1 MTGALGSPCRR
12 LAVVADDLTGAA
24 DVAAPFAHRGA
35 EASLVLR
42 WPPRAD
48 VDLVALV
55 TDSRWR
61 TGSQASALVT
71 RMVGRAR
78 GWGAEHLFVKVD
90 STLRGNVRHEVRAA
104 LKAWGSAAAVAT
116 PAFPAQG
123 RVVRDGVLLVHGEPV
138 PGPVAAR
145 FPVGVPVLDAETDAA
160 LAEIARRIVRDGLVA
175 VGSAGLARALAA
187 ALPDRRVNGRRVG
200 GRRPTARVSGVLVV
214 VGSTHPVSRAQADAL
229 VRGGAVP
236 VVVGSPA
243 PAGVEDAA
251 VALARG
257 DRVLLTTRLADDFT
271 TRLADGVPADGAQ
284 AAAVAGEVASAVAAM
299 VTAAPAAA
307 LVLTGGATA
316 LAVAT
321 ALGATEFRVLGEVG
335 PGIALGELVL
345 ADRRIPAVTKSGGF
359 GAGDALVRAAEMLEA
374 CA

>member
-1 MTGALGSPCRR
+1 MTRAVESPCRR

-24 DVAAPFAHRGA
+24 DAAAPFAHRGA
-35 EASLVLR
+35 EASVVFR
-42 WPPRAD
+42 WPPRDD
-48 VDLVALV
+48 VELVALV

-61 TGSQASALVT
+61 TGADASALVT
-71 RMVGRAR
+71 QMVGRACA
-78 GWGAEHLFVKVD
+78 WGAEQLFVKVD
-90 STLRGNVRHEVRAA
+90 STLRGNVRHEVHAA
-104 LKAWGSAAAVAT
+104 LQAWGGEAVAA

-123 RVVRDGVLLVHGEPV
+123 RVVRDGVLLVHGEPM

-160 LAEIARRIVRDGLVA
+160 LDEIARRVMRDGLVA

-187 ALPDRRVNGRRVG
+187 ARPDCRVR
-200 GRRPTARVSGVLVV
+200 GRRPVARVSGVLVV
-214 VGSTHPVSRAQADAL
+214 VGSTHPISRAQADAL
-229 VRGGAVP
+229 GRGGAVP
-236 VVVGSPA
+236 VVVGSSA
-243 PAGVEDAA
+243 PVLVEAAA

-257 DRVLLTTRLADDFT
+257 ERVLATTRLADD
-271 TRLADGVPADGAQ
+271 VPADGRR
-284 AAAVAGEVASAVAAM
+284 AAAVAGEVAAAVVAI

-307 LVLTGGATA
+307 LIMTGGATA

-335 PGIALGELVL
+335 PGLALGELVL